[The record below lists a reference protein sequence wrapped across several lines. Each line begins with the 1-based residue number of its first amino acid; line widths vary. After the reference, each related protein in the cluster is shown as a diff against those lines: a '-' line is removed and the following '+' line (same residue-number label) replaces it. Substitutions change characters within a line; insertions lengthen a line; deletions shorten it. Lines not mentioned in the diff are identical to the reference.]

1 LAIGSGSRGRAGLV
15 ARIAGLSATLC
26 LLFVTPAA
34 RAQDDLSLEKAVK
47 ATYLYKFGG
56 FVEWPAG
63 AFPSPTSAFQLCVVG
78 EDPFG
83 PLLDRAVQGQQ
94 IKGRPIT
101 LRRLAVAERDSPCHI
116 MFVSGSS
123 EQSVPDG
130 LAAVRSMPVLTITDA
145 ARDADAKGIIHFVLR
160 DNRVR
165 FEIDDMTA
173 AESGLSISSKVL
185 SLAVAV
191 RPRSQ

>member
-1 LAIGSGSRGRAGLV
+1 MS
-15 ARIAGLSATLC
+15 
-26 LLFVTPAA
+26 AA
-34 RAQDDLSLEKAVK
+34 RAQDLYLEKAVK
-47 ATYLYKFGG
+47 AAYLYKFGG

-78 EDPFG
+78 DDPFG

-94 IKGRPIT
+94 IKGRSIT
-101 LRRLAVAERDSPCHI
+101 LRRLPVAERDAPCHI
-116 MFVSGSS
+116 MFVSGSDA
-123 EQSVPDG
+123 QSVPDG
-130 LAAVRSMPVLTITDA
+130 LAAVRGMPILTITDA
-145 ARDADAKGIIHFVLR
+145 ARDADAKGIIHFVIR

-165 FEIDDMTA
+165 FEIDDRTA